1 MPMLKV
7 ADFKGGTPEVIKT
20 SYAVLVLVP
29 PMQVTET
36 GDVRQELE
44 IVEVVADQVVVPL
57 SHASLPEE
65 SQAMR
70 KTLAEQNHEL
80 VQARRDAHMA
90 KTRYREGSAW
100 FFSPQDPPPS
110 SCCRALKGRY
120 LQGDTA
126 WIRIRRS
133 GYRVAGYDVSST
145 SCPTLDTP
153 RVFGSFNLCTVYP
166 KPSVRVFLFPVT
178 QPPP

>member
-1 MPMLKV
+1 
-7 ADFKGGTPEVIKT
+7 
-20 SYAVLVLVP
+20 
-29 PMQVTET
+29 MQVTET

-90 KTRYREGSAW
+90 KTEKAISGGIGLV
-100 FFSPQDPPPS
+100 FSPQDPPP
-110 SCCRALKGRY
+110 
-120 LQGDTA
+120 
-126 WIRIRRS
+126 
-133 GYRVAGYDVSST
+133 
-145 SCPTLDTP
+145 
-153 RVFGSFNLCTVYP
+153 
-166 KPSVRVFLFPVT
+166 FLAVT
-178 QPPP
+178 TRKTIY

>member
-1 MPMLKV
+1 LASGGGNEGTGTVAAIRMPMLKV

-36 GDVRQELE
+36 MDVRQELE

-90 KTRYREGSAW
+90 KTEKAISGGIGLVLLTSRSSA
-100 FFSPQDPPPS
+100 FS
-110 SCCRALKGRY
+110 L
-120 LQGDTA
+120 L
-126 WIRIRRS
+126 
-133 GYRVAGYDVSST
+133 
-145 SCPTLDTP
+145 
-153 RVFGSFNLCTVYP
+153 
-166 KPSVRVFLFPVT
+166 
-178 QPPP
+178 